1 MRRQNFVT
9 SLTMSQLIELP
20 HHMSRSSKVLLVMD
34 VVESVRLMEQDEDDF
49 VQRWQQLV
57 QHTEQQILPLHG
69 GRIVKSLGDG
79 LMLEFASAQGCAK
92 AAFAMQHFSQLA
104 NSGYSTAQQLHLRM
118 GGHLAEFVTDK
129 HDIYGTG
136 VNLTARFCTLAG
148 PNDIVV
154 SAELRDQIV
163 AGLDADIEDM
173 GECYLKH
180 VEKPIH
186 AYRIAAPGQTPII
199 ADLPR
204 DDTELRPTIAVI
216 PFTARTAGDGDAV
229 LGEILAEEIIAALSR
244 SQNLNVISRLST
256 SALRGRDASLPDV
269 HNHLKASYVLSGAY
283 RVSGNQLVLV
293 TELVEAGSG
302 RVVWGESLKSTVQ
315 EVLQGEDKITAE
327 VVSQLG
333 AQIVRAEM
341 QRAASRPLPNLES
354 STLLMGA
361 ISLMHRS
368 TRSEFDRVRDMLEY
382 LIERHRRLPTPR
394 AWLAKWHVLQVTRG
408 LSSGG
413 KDETKRALEQTQR
426 ALDVDPGCSLALA
439 VEGFVHCHM
448 LKDLDGAAQRYDLAL
463 TANPND
469 SLAWLFKSVL
479 HAFKDDGATALSDA
493 EKALQ
498 LSPLDPLRYFYDSLA
513 ATAALSAKRYEL
525 AIELARKS
533 LRANRVH
540 SSTLRVLTIAQVQ
553 IGHINDAAQTMELL
567 RALDPMLTVTN
578 YQHRNPSTPFATG
591 KEWATALRVAGLPE

>member
-20 HHMSRSSKVLLVMD
+20 HNISRSSKVLLVMD

-49 VQRWQQLV
+49 VRRWQQLV

-104 NSGYSTAQQLHLRM
+104 NSAYSPAQQLHLRM
-118 GGHLAEFVTDK
+118 GGHMAEFVTDK

-154 SAELRDQIV
+154 SAELRDQMV
-163 AGLDADIEDM
+163 SGLDADIEDM

-186 AYRIAAPGQTPII
+186 AYRIAAPGQTPTVV
-199 ADLPR
+199 DLPR

-269 HNHLKASYVLSGAY
+269 QNHLKASYVLSGAY

-293 TELVEAGSG
+293 AELVEAKSG
-302 RVVWGESLKSTVQ
+302 RAVWGESLKSTVQ

-426 ALDVDPGCSLALA
+426 ALDVDPNCSLALA

-448 LKDLDGAAQRYDLAL
+448 LKDLNAAEQRYELAL

-469 SLAWLFKSVL
+469 SLAWLFSGVL
-479 HAFKDDGATALSDA
+479 SAFKGDGTPAKIAA
-493 EKALQ
+493 EKALS
-498 LSPLDPLRYFYDSLA
+498 LSPLDPMLYFYQSLA
-513 ATAALSAKRYEL
+513 ASAVVASGDYETAIA
-525 AIELARKS
+525 LARSSLKS
-533 LRANRVH
+533 NKSH
-540 SSTLRVLTIAQVQ
+540 SSTYRALTIALSMNGQ
-553 IGHINDAAQTMELL
+553 IEEAKETAQLL
-567 RALDPMLTVTN
+567 LVIEPKFSVSEFIRRSPSEN
-578 YQHRNPSTPFATG
+578 YPAGRTYAH
-591 KEWATALRVAGLPE
+591 ALRRAGIPD

>member
-1 MRRQNFVT
+1 MLE
-9 SLTMSQLIELP
+9 SIELS
-20 HHMSRSSKVLLVMD
+20 HRVNRSLKVLLVMD

-49 VQRWQQLV
+49 VRRWQQLV
-57 QHTEQQILPLHG
+57 QQAEQQILPMHS

-92 AAFAMQHFSQLA
+92 AAFAMQHFSKLA
-104 NSGYSTAQQLHLRM
+104 NSGHAPARQLHLRM

-129 HDIYGTG
+129 HDIYGTD

-154 SAELRDQIV
+154 SAELRDQLV
-163 AGLDADIEDM
+163 AGLDADMEDL

-180 VEKPIH
+180 VENPIH
-186 AYRIAAPGQTPII
+186 AYRLAAPGQAPRI

-216 PFTARTAGDGDAV
+216 PFTARTAGEGDAV

-256 SALRGRDASLPDV
+256 SVLRDRHASLPAV
-269 HNHLKASYVLSGAY
+269 QSHLKAGYVLSGAY
-283 RVSGNQLVLV
+283 RVSGNHVVLV
-293 TELVEAGSG
+293 AELIEAKTG
-302 RVVWGESLKSTVQ
+302 RAVWGESLKSTVQ
-315 EVLQGEDKITAE
+315 EVLQGEDKITAG

-333 AQIVRAEM
+333 AQIVRVEM
-341 QRAASRPLPNLES
+341 QRATSRPLPNLES

-368 TRSEFDRVRDMLEY
+368 TRTEFDRVRDMLEY

-426 ALDVDPGCSLALA
+426 ALDVDPSCSLAMA
-439 VEGFVHCHM
+439 IEGFVHCHM
-448 LKDLDGAAQRYDLAL
+448 LKDLDAAGQRYELAL
-463 TANPND
+463 AANPND
-469 SLAWLFKSVL
+469 SLAWLFQGVL
-479 HAFKDDGATALSDA
+479 HAFREQGGQALQATDKALS
-493 EKALQ
+493 
-498 LSPLDPLRYFYDSLA
+498 LSPLDPMLYFYQSLSA
-513 ATAALSAKRYEL
+513 SAALTAGHYERATEL
-525 AIELARKS
+525 AMNS
-533 LRANRVH
+533 LRMNRSH
-540 SSTLRVLTIAQVQ
+540 TSTLRVLVIASTLNGQT
-553 IGHINDAAQTMELL
+553 NAARETAKQLL
-567 RALDPMLTVTN
+567 VLEPNFSVNQFLKRSPGGASGVAHL
-578 YQHRNPSTPFATG
+578 FAD
-591 KEWATALRVAGLPE
+591 ALRLAGVPEQ

>member
-1 MRRQNFVT
+1 
-9 SLTMSQLIELP
+9 MSQLIELP

-49 VQRWQQLV
+49 VRRWQQLV

-104 NSGYSTAQQLHLRM
+104 NSGYAPAQQLHLRM
-118 GGHLAEFVTDK
+118 GGHMADFVTDK

-154 SAELRDQIV
+154 SAELRDQMV

-186 AYRIAAPGQTPII
+186 AYRIAAPGQTPTVV
-199 ADLPR
+199 DLPR

-269 HNHLKASYVLSGAY
+269 QNHLKASYVLSGAY

-302 RVVWGESLKSTVQ
+302 RVVWGERLRSTVQ

-333 AQIVRAEM
+333 VHIVRTEM

-408 LSSGG
+408 LSAGG

-426 ALDVDPGCSLALA
+426 ALDVDPDCSLALA
-439 VEGFVHCHM
+439 IEGFVHCHM
-448 LKDLDGAAQRYDLAL
+448 LKDLDGAEQRYELAL
-463 TANPND
+463 NANPND
-469 SLAWLFKSVL
+469 SLAWLFSGVL
-479 HAFKDDGATALSDA
+479 SGFKGDGANAKIAA
-493 EKALQ
+493 EKALN
-498 LSPLDPLRYFYDSLA
+498 LSPLDPMLYFYQSLA
-513 ATAALSAKRYEL
+513 ASAVVASGDYETAIA
-525 AIELARKS
+525 LARASLKS
-533 LRANRVH
+533 NKSH
-540 SSTLRVLTIAQVQ
+540 SSTYRALTIALSMNGQVEE
-553 IGHINDAAQTMELL
+553 AKETAQLL
-567 RALDPMLTVTN
+567 LVIEPHFSVSDFLR
-578 YQHRNPSTPFATG
+578 RSPSQQYPVGQMYAQ
-591 KEWATALRVAGLPE
+591 ALRRAGVPE

>member
-1 MRRQNFVT
+1 
-9 SLTMSQLIELP
+9 MSEPIESS
-20 HHMSRSSKVLLVMD
+20 HHVNRSIKVLLIMD

-49 VQRWQQLV
+49 VRRWQQLV
-57 QHTEQQILPLHG
+57 QHTEQKILPLHH

-79 LMLEFASAQGCAK
+79 LMLEFANAQGAVN
-92 AAFAMQHFSQLA
+92 AAFALQQYSLRA
-104 NSGYSTAQQLHLRM
+104 NIGLRPEQQMHLRM

-154 SAELRDQIV
+154 SAELRDHMV

-173 GECYLKH
+173 GECYLRH

-186 AYRIAAPGQTPII
+186 AYRIAAPGQTPTL
-199 ADLPR
+199 AELPR

-216 PFTARTAGDGDAV
+216 PFAARTAGDGDAV

-256 SALRGRDASLPDV
+256 SALRGRDVSLPDV
-269 HNHLKASYVLSGAY
+269 QNHLKAGYVLSGAY

-293 TELVEAGSG
+293 TELVETGSG

-315 EVLQGEDKITAE
+315 EVLHGEDRITAE

-341 QRAASRPLPNLES
+341 QRASSRPLPNLES

-413 KDETKRALEQTQR
+413 KDETKRALEQTRR
-426 ALDVDPGCSLALA
+426 ALDVDPDCSLALA
-439 VEGFVHCHM
+439 IEGFVHCHM
-448 LKDLDGAAQRYDLAL
+448 LKDLDGAGQRYELAL
-463 TANPND
+463 NANPND
-469 SLAWLFKSVL
+469 SLAWLFQGVL
-479 HAFKDDGATALSDA
+479 HSFRGQGNQALPAS
-493 EKALQ
+493 EKALN
-498 LSPLDPLRYFYDSLA
+498 LSPLDPMLYFYHSLA
-513 ATAALSAKRYEL
+513 ASAALSAGNYKRV
-525 AIELARKS
+525 IELANMS
-533 LRANRVH
+533 LRSNKSH
-540 SSTLRVLTIAQVQ
+540 TSTYRVLTIAQVMEGQ
-553 IGHINDAAQTMELL
+553 TEAARVTAQLLMALEPGFTVQKFLQRSPSSNYVIGQLCAQ
-567 RALDPMLTVTN
+567 
-578 YQHRNPSTPFATG
+578 
-591 KEWATALRVAGLPE
+591 ALRTAGIPEQI